1 MQATTCFHDGVPN
14 PILQEADFILHD
26 PIAFYP
32 TNSMFDPDADGRDP
46 TVRRFLRGRKVPAT
60 RCFPGLK
67 DRDPRLEES
76 LEALILIQA
85 AARWQG
91 IARFL
96 CQALIRRFAFTGV
109 A

>member
-1 MQATTCFHDGVPN
+1 
-14 PILQEADFILHD
+14 
-26 PIAFYP
+26 
-32 TNSMFDPDADGRDP
+32 MFDPDADGRDP